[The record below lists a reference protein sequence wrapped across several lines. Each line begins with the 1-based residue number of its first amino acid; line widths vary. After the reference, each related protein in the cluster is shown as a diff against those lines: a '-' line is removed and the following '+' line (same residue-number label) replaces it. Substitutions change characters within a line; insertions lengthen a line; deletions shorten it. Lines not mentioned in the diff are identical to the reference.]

1 MVRLFS
7 RICRFRLAR
16 SAGGVLNP
24 PIDFDILRSL
34 ITISIR
40 QKRHK
45 VKEGDFK
52 YGK

>member
-1 MVRLFS
+1 LNH
-7 RICRFRLAR
+7 LAD
-16 SAGGVLNP
+16 L
-24 PIDFDILRSL
+24 DILRSL

-40 QKRHK
+40 QKTHK